1 MYFPTIDTI
10 LNLLTTGLFIFY
22 MKKKLDENEE
32 IKRSFFLN
40 FNFFMNTLDIH
51 LQESLHFYTD
61 DDKKQFMENT
71 TKMNDCII
79 KTGQL
84 LLNEIQEKFQ
94 IVKQIVG
101 DFQFQTD
108 SKKETND
115 IVETKKEEQKPIIF
129 EEKYK
134 EEYKKAEEF
143 ELSQERLE
151 QLKNAIL
158 IETTPLGNV
167 VMYYDSSRETFIYYS
182 DSTMPYRYLEVVAR
196 KYVVTNRCKKLYVDM
211 EKELKDAQEKLEK
224 KQKEQERIKLEEE
237 NKEKN
242 EKEGLNTTSAP
253 TKKNV
258 FAKLKNYNKD
268 NSLKTAGIPSDSKSV
283 SKKVISQPD
292 KNEPLLLKENANRY
306 SYEGKMVNFSF
317 LKKVERKVV
326 DKTYAMNFA
335 DFKKMMMDKKKT

>member
-22 MKKKLDENEE
+22 MKKKLDENEHL
-32 IKRSFFLN
+32 KRAFFLN
-40 FNFFMNTLDIH
+40 FDFFTSTLDIY
-51 LQESLHFYTD
+51 LQENLHFYTD

-84 LLNEIQEKFQ
+84 LLNEIQEKIQ

-101 DFQFQTD
+101 GFQFQTD
-108 SKKETND
+108 TKEETND
-115 IVETKKEEQKPIIF
+115 IVETKEEPKPIIF

-143 ELSQERLE
+143 ELSKERVE
-151 QLKNAIL
+151 QLKNSIL
-158 IETTPLGNV
+158 IEVTPLGNV
-167 VMYYDSSRETFIYYS
+167 VMYYDSSRETFTYYS

-196 KYVVTNRCKKLYVDM
+196 KYVVTNRCKKLYIDM
-211 EKELKDAQEKLEK
+211 EKELKEAQEKLEK
-224 KQKEQERIKLEEE
+224 KQKEEEDLKQQME
-237 NKEKN
+237 EKKE
-242 EKEGLNTTSAP
+242 TTAAP
-253 TKKNV
+253 PKKNV

-268 NSLKTAGIPSDSKSV
+268 NSLKMAGIPSDNKSV
-283 SKKVISQPD
+283 SKKIVSQPD
-292 KNEPLLLKENANRY
+292 KNEQLLLKENANRY
-306 SYEGKMVNFSF
+306 SYEGKLVNFSF

-335 DFKKMMMDKKKT
+335 DFKKMMFDKKNKT